1 MNAAVPV
8 AIVGAGRMGAFHAR
22 ALTRVDEV
30 EVVALADPD
39 PHTARLAEELG
50 VAITVA
56 SVDDLIA
63 SQVAEAWI
71 VAAPTH
77 LHPSIVANALDHEIP
92 VLCEKPLS
100 LDLAVGMALE
110 QRVGDLILQVGFWR
124 RFSPPW
130 ALAKAA
136 IDQGDIGR
144 PLMLRLSQWDAD
156 PPPAAFCDP
165 AVSGGL
171 AVDCGIHEFDLI
183 EWLTGRTVTRVLARP
198 LPVVDES
205 LAVVGDV
212 DNLVV
217 LLELD
222 DGAVATVDLS
232 RNARYADDVR
242 TEVLGSN
249 GALFVEMLPA
259 GRLRIGGP
267 DGIKRL
273 VEADAEDAMAAGVA
287 EQARAFVRRIKGGN
301 GLVPGAGEANRALA
315 IALAARESAD
325 RGTWVGLAGAL
336 SG

>member
-1 MNAAVPV
+1 
-8 AIVGAGRMGAFHAR
+8 
-22 ALTRVDEV
+22 
-30 EVVALADPD
+30 
-39 PHTARLAEELG
+39 
-50 VAITVA
+50 
-56 SVDDLIA
+56 
-63 SQVAEAWI
+63 
-71 VAAPTH
+71 
-77 LHPSIVANALDHEIP
+77 
-92 VLCEKPLS
+92 
-100 LDLAVGMALE
+100 
-110 QRVGDLILQVGFWR
+110 
-124 RFSPPW
+124 
-130 ALAKAA
+130 
-136 IDQGDIGR
+136 
-144 PLMLRLSQWDAD
+144 
-156 PPPAAFCDP
+156 
-165 AVSGGL
+165 VSGGL

-183 EWLTGRTVTRVLARP
+183 EWLTGRSVTRVLARP

-217 LLELD
+217 LVELD

-301 GLVPGAGEANRALA
+301 GPVPGAGEANRALA

-325 RGTWVGLAGAL
+325 RGTWVGLAGAV

>member
-1 MNAAVPV
+1 MDAPVRV

-22 ALTRVDEV
+22 ALSGVAEVD
-30 EVVALADPD
+30 VVALADPD
-39 PHTARLAEELG
+39 PHTASLADELG
-50 VAITVA
+50 IPVTVG
-56 SVDDLIA
+56 SVDDLI
-63 SQVAEAWI
+63 SSEVAEAWI
-71 VAAPTH
+71 VAAPTP
-77 LHPSIVANALDHEIP
+77 LHPSLVATALDREIP

-100 LDLAVGMALE
+100 LDLAAGLALQ

-130 ALAKAA
+130 SMAKAA
-136 IDQGDIGR
+136 IDEGKIGR
-144 PLMLRLSQWDAD
+144 PLMLRLSQWDAQ

-183 EWLTGRTVTRVLARP
+183 EWLTGKTVTRVLARP
-198 LPVVDES
+198 LPIVEES

-217 LLELD
+217 LVELD

-249 GALFVEMLPA
+249 GALFVEMFPA

-267 DGIKRL
+267 DGMKRL
-273 VEADAEDAMAAGVA
+273 VEADVEDAMVAGVA
-287 EQARAFVRRIKGGN
+287 EQARAFVRRVKGGSV
-301 GLVPGAGEANRALA
+301 LAPGAGEANRALA

-325 RGTWVGLAGAL
+325 RGTWVGLAGAV